1 MDFRFCIGTKQLEQT
16 KTLHSI
22 KLYRSDTQ
30 LDNNVLYMYNVISRS
45 NCFVLVTQEEVIEI
59 ARLTVSVYN
68 KKHCYSL
75 DVTMRKKFYVSLRA
89 PQ

>member
-1 MDFRFCIGTKQLEQT
+1 MDFRLCIGTKQLKQT

-22 KLYRSDTQ
+22 KLYRNDTQ
-30 LDNNVLYMYNVISRS
+30 LDNVVLYIYNVKSRS
-45 NCFVLVTQEEVIEI
+45 NCFVLVTQEEVTEI
-59 ARLTVSVYN
+59 VRLTISVYN
-68 KKHCYSL
+68 KKHCYI